1 MQQSTSSESNK
12 SVAAIPNAAILYRP
26 SSAAAGSLNATS
38 EAVCPS
44 ASVSPRRRLPQ
55 IPAAAVAVAQ
65 PLPVAEYISN
75 AQLLL
80 QVTVDANIRQLS
92 VGIVSARG
100 LELHPAFQATSNME
114 AYAQLK
120 LLPEM
125 GFKICK
131 TELSKTFEW
140 NETLIYHSF
149 PLERVR

>member
-1 MQQSTSSESNK
+1 M
-12 SVAAIPNAAILYRP
+12 SVA
-26 SSAAAGSLNATS
+26 S
-38 EAVCPS
+38 
-44 ASVSPRRRLPQ
+44 
-55 IPAAAVAVAQ
+55 
-65 PLPVAEYISN
+65 YISN

-100 LELHPAFQATSNME
+100 LELHPAFQASANME

-131 TELSKTFEW
+131 TELSKAFEW

-149 PLERVR
+149 PLERVT